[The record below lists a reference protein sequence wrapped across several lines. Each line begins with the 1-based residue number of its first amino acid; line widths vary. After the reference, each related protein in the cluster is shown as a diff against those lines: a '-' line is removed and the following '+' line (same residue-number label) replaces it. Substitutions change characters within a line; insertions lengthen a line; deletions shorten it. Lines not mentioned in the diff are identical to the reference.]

1 MTFIEG
7 IYRKISDIRYISTD
21 TFSTEWLNQ
30 NPSYYRSLK
39 SRKIDASTT
48 SLVRLM
54 SKLGEQAEVLRTG
67 RPNTHLH
74 RVAAQY
80 EAMGEEVGAEIARRS
95 FKQAEGSLWARTTI
109 LRIIKSINEQK
120 LASAQDHP
128 RTPYS
133 DPPIIIC

>member
-7 IYRKISDIRYISTD
+7 IYRKISDITYISTD
-21 TFSTEWLNQ
+21 TFSTEWLCQ

-54 SKLGEQAEVLRTG
+54 SKLGEQAEVLRAG
-67 RPNTHLH
+67 RPNTHLY
-74 RVAAQY
+74 RVASQY
-80 EAMGEEVGAEIARRS
+80 EAIGEEVGAEIARRS
-95 FKQAEGSLWARTTI
+95 TKQAEGSLWARTTI
-109 LRIIKSINEQK
+109 LRIVKTINEQK
-120 LASAQDHP
+120 LASAKNNPHD
-128 RTPYS
+128 PYS